1 MEGLH
6 PFDLSTTCNQG
17 TSVPPIFEYDHSVGQ
32 SITGGYVYRGSA
44 LGAAYVG
51 RYFFADFVQGRVWS
65 VALTIDATGAARAS
79 GLLEH
84 TSELGGVSQL
94 GNVSSF
100 GADADGELYLVSY
113 SRGTVLKITGP
124 ATAPPTPVNPRI
136 VS

>member
-1 MEGLH
+1 
-6 PFDLSTTCNQG
+6 
-17 TSVPPIFEYDHSVGQ
+17 
-32 SITGGYVYRGSA
+32 
-44 LGAAYVG
+44 
-51 RYFFADFVQGRVWS
+51 
-65 VALTIDATGAARAS
+65 
-79 GLLEH
+79 
-84 TSELGGVSQL
+84 VSQL